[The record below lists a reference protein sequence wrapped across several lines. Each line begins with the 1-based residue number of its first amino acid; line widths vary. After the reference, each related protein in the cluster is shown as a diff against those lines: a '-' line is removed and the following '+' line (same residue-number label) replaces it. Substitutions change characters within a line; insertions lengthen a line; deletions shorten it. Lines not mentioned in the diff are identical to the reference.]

1 MEKLNFLQVKEKFK
15 NKKEDIL
22 SYFVLVENY
31 EKHLN
36 SKQKYNFLN
45 PDTIDSMIKVLDEK
59 QLSHLKSLLVVNCDY
74 NVKTNF
80 NTYGPPSEREG
91 LSNWFKKN
99 IETYRKE
106 LKIDCIYGDICNV
119 CKMLVEKIK
128 KIENNKQNQKKI
140 IAKYK
145 SNLKKFNGNS
155 VEYRQWLALM
165 AYDHGI
171 PDIEKTYDVTKL
183 LRKLNIKYLTDLK
196 CHFNSVMIE
205 KVIMDI
211 EKLEPY
217 LYNLATAEIK
227 DKFYYGILNEL
238 GKGENSSDKY
248 DEYNAFKFAIK
259 NDLVPKIEGVTEI

>member
-1 MEKLNFLQVKEKFK
+1 MEKLNFLQVKGKFK
-15 NKKEDIL
+15 NKKEGIL

-91 LSNWFKKN
+91 LSNWLKKN

-119 CKMLVEKIK
+119 CKMLVKKIK
-128 KIENNKQNQKKI
+128 KIENNKQNQKK
-140 IAKYK
+140 
-145 SNLKKFNGNS
+145 
-155 VEYRQWLALM
+155 
-165 AYDHGI
+165 
-171 PDIEKTYDVTKL
+171 
-183 LRKLNIKYLTDLK
+183 
-196 CHFNSVMIE
+196 
-205 KVIMDI
+205 
-211 EKLEPY
+211 
-217 LYNLATAEIK
+217 
-227 DKFYYGILNEL
+227 
-238 GKGENSSDKY
+238 
-248 DEYNAFKFAIK
+248 
-259 NDLVPKIEGVTEI
+259 